1 MNDSLRFFGSAA
13 NITTLALGLA
23 VLIRN
28 PLGNA
33 RSISHHL
40 ATKRHYFLV
49 MGLALTVFGAI
60 YYAFIIWWFMP
71 QFDLASWLL
80 PVLGI
85 AFMAQ
90 MLVAWVPARNAKI
103 NEKLLGRVHAFGG
116 IVVAAA
122 MVTCLWALAV
132 GGTFAHS
139 WQQLLSTTLAV
150 ACSVLYGLLLI
161 LLYGSRRYLL
171 IVESLFIAI
180 FSVGML
186 ILTWVS

>member
-1 MNDSLRFFGSAA
+1 MNDSLRLFGSAA

-28 PLGNA
+28 PLGSA

-40 ATKRHYFLV
+40 ATKRHYFLM
-49 MGLALTVFGAI
+49 MGLALTIFGAI

-71 QFDLASWLL
+71 QFDLPTWLL
-80 PVLGI
+80 PVLAV
-85 AFMAQ
+85 AFVAQ
-90 MLVAWVPARNAKI
+90 MLVAWIPARNAKF

-122 MVTCLWALAV
+122 MITCLWALATS
-132 GGTFAHS
+132 GTFSHS
-139 WQQLLSTTLAV
+139 WQQMLSSGLAV
-150 ACSVLYGLLLI
+150 TCSILYAALLA

-171 IVESLFIAI
+171 IVESVFIAV

-186 ILTWVS
+186 ILTWI

>member
-1 MNDSLRFFGSAA
+1 MSNALRFFGSAA

-23 VLIRN
+23 ILIRN

-40 ATKRHYFLV
+40 TTKRHYFQV
-49 MGLALTVFGAI
+49 MGLALTIFGAI

-71 QFDLASWLL
+71 HFSLPTWLL
-80 PVLGI
+80 PVLAI
-85 AFMAQ
+85 AFVAQ
-90 MLVAWVPARNAKI
+90 MLVAWIPANNAKF
-103 NEKLLGRVHAFGG
+103 NERLLGRVHAFGG

-122 MVTCLWALAV
+122 MITCLWALAL
-132 GGTFAHS
+132 GGTFTQP
-139 WQQLLSTTLAV
+139 WQQILSSGLAV
-150 ACSVLYGLLLI
+150 TCSILYAALLA

-171 IVESLFIAI
+171 IVESVFIAV

-186 ILTWVS
+186 ILTWL